1 MSEAVLAAIRNARN
15 GPLRYPHRV
24 AAQISMYPM
33 DFRHVEHLLAH
44 QIRVWGPMVDRI
56 VVTVDTHRS
65 KAGRYRG
72 THFDDYLKRLRELV
86 ADIATHCPT
95 LEMHEV
101 DYGKNAKL
109 EVAQA
114 FFGCDDIPVK
124 AWDGGPFYAY
134 FYGMYQARSR
144 YIVHF
149 DSDML
154 FGGGN
159 TRWVEEAI
167 RVMDADPS
175 LLVTSPL
182 PGPPR
187 ADGVLLGHGSDV
199 PRPVEIE
206 GVHGYRFRHVSTRI
220 FMLDMDRLYA
230 SVGRLPLLAPGLP
243 SRIKAR
249 LLGNPPRAREA
260 EVILSETLQENGLSR
275 LDFLGSEGGL
285 WSLHP
290 PYRNAAFYEQLPSL
304 IAAVESGRIPDEQRG
319 DYDMNDSMIDWS
331 AQRAANRRHHR
342 YLRLL
347 RDRLGLAR

>member
-72 THFDDYLKRLRELV
+72 THFDDYLTRLRELV

-101 DYGKNAKL
+101 DYGKKAKR

-134 FYGMYQARSR
+134 FFGLLHADAR
-144 YIVHF
+144 YVVHF
-149 DSDML
+149 DGDML
-154 FGGGN
+154 FGKYLRRFPAG
-159 TRWVEEAI
+159 TAI
-167 RVMDADPS
+167 RV
-175 LLVTSPL
+175 
-182 PGPPR
+182 PPT
-187 ADGVLLGHGSDV
+187 G
-199 PRPVEIE
+199 I
-206 GVHGYRFRHVSTRI
+206 
-220 FMLDMDRLYA
+220 
-230 SVGRLPLLAPGLP
+230 
-243 SRIKAR
+243 
-249 LLGNPPRAREA
+249 
-260 EVILSETLQENGLSR
+260 
-275 LDFLGSEGGL
+275 
-285 WSLHP
+285 
-290 PYRNAAFYEQLPSL
+290 
-304 IAAVESGRIPDEQRG
+304 
-319 DYDMNDSMIDWS
+319 S
-331 AQRAANRRHHR
+331 AQGNFNFTDKPTK
-342 YLRLL
+342 YLHLIR
-347 RDRLGLAR
+347 

>member
-1 MSEAVLAAIRNARN
+1 MSEAVMAAIR
-15 GPLRYPHRV
+15 GPVTYPHRV

-72 THFDDYLKRLRELV
+72 THFDDYLTRLRALV
-86 ADIATHCPT
+86 ADIATHVPA

-101 DYGKNAKL
+101 DYSKRARR

-134 FYGMYQARSR
+134 FQGMHHTRAR
-144 YIVHF
+144 YVVHF
-149 DSDML
+149 DSDMF
-154 FGGGN
+154 FGGGS

-167 RVMDADPS
+167 GVMAADPS
-175 LLVTSPL
+175 LLLTSPL

-187 ADGVLLGHGSDV
+187 ADGVLLGHGADT
-199 PRPVEIE
+199 PQPVEIE
-206 GVHGYRFRHVSTRI
+206 GVHGYRFRHASTRI
-220 FMLDMDRLYA
+220 FMLDMVRLHEA
-230 SVGRLPLLAPGLP
+230 VGRLPLLAPGLP
-243 SRIKAR
+243 SRLKAR
-249 LLGNPPRAREA
+249 LLGNPPHAREA
-260 EVILSETLQENGLSR
+260 EVILGETLQAHGLWR
-275 LDFLGSEGGL
+275 LDFLGSGDGL

-304 IAAVESGRIPDEQRG
+304 IEAIERGRIPDAQRG
-319 DYDMNDSMIDWS
+319 DYDINDSMIDWS

-342 YLRLL
+342 YLRML

>member
-1 MSEAVLAAIRNARN
+1 MSEAVMAAIC
-15 GPLRYPHRV
+15 GPVRYPHRV

-33 DFRHVEHLLAH
+33 DFPHVEHLLAH

-72 THFDDYLKRLRELV
+72 THFDDYLARLRTLV
-86 ADIATHCPT
+86 AEIAEHVPA
-95 LEMHEV
+95 LDMHEV
-101 DYGKNAKL
+101 DYSERARR

-134 FYGMYQARSR
+134 FQGMHHANAR

-149 DSDML
+149 DSDMF
-154 FGGGN
+154 FGGGS
-159 TRWVEEAI
+159 TRWVEDAI
-167 RVMDADPS
+167 RVMEADPS
-175 LLVTSPL
+175 LLLTSPL

-187 ADGVLLGHGSDV
+187 ADGMLLGHGADV
-199 PRPVEIE
+199 PSPIEID
-206 GVHGYRFRHVSTRI
+206 GMHGYRFRHASTRI

-230 SVGRLPLLAPGLP
+230 AVGRLPLLAPGLP

-260 EVILSETLQENGLSR
+260 EVIIGETLRAHGLWR
-275 LDFLGSEGGL
+275 LDFLGSAPGL

-290 PYRNAAFYEQLPSL
+290 PYRNAAFYERLPSL
-304 IAAVESGRIPDEQRG
+304 IEAVEQGRVPEAQRG

-342 YLRLL
+342 YMRLL